1 MLQWVGTFLKNCLLM
16 YLKMSHH
23 FFYSTNIFWTPIC
36 MVLRFLGFAEKRNDS
51 AVCQKRGESRVYKE
65 EKVSY
70 FMWQVDKIFDVSPI
84 LCNTVPLFLKREWGS
99 SVSAECGSWKD
110 FHGIL
115 LDEKVQLCE
124 REGSI
129 YLGDMCVHVCFLL
142 LIKKKLVAGFPI
154 WG

>member
-1 MLQWVGTFLKNCLLM
+1 MGGDFFKKLSINVFENVSSFL
-16 YLKMSHH
+16 
-23 FFYSTNIFWTPIC
+23 YSTNIFWTPIC
-36 MVLRFLGFAEKRNDS
+36 MDLRFLGFAEKRNDS

-65 EKVSY
+65 EKGSY

-84 LCNTVPLFLKREWGS
+84 LCNTVPLFLKREWGRAI
-99 SVSAECGSWKD
+99 SAECGLWKD

-115 LDEKVQLCE
+115 LDEKVHLCE

-129 YLGDMCVHVCFLL
+129 YLGDMYVHVCVCFLL
-142 LIKKKLVAGFPI
+142 LIKKKLVAGFPV

>member
-1 MLQWVGTFLKNCLLM
+1 MSINVFENVSSFL
-16 YLKMSHH
+16 
-23 FFYSTNIFWTPIC
+23 YSTNIFWTPIC
-36 MVLRFLGFAEKRNDS
+36 MDLRFLGFAEKRNDS

-65 EKVSY
+65 EKGSY
-70 FMWQVDKIFDVSPI
+70 FMWQMDKMFDVSPI

-99 SVSAECGSWKD
+99 SVSAECGLWKD

-115 LDEKVQLCE
+115 LDEKVHLCE

-129 YLGDMCVHVCFLL
+129 YLGDMYVHVCVCFLL
-142 LIKKKLVAGFPI
+142 LIKKKLVAGFPV